1 LQKLNEK
8 RTESMLKDMLENL
21 FENMLENM
29 GWRDESRAMPKL
41 GSKKS
46 AGRAVIGP

>member
-1 LQKLNEK
+1 
-8 RTESMLKDMLENL
+8 MLKDMLENL
-21 FENMLENM
+21 FENMLENMLENM